1 MNTSTAEVR
10 RPDVEARCRRARSF
24 DIRESRSI
32 GGTPAVLS
40 LAHLDAIR
48 GAEIDKIA
56 AFIPAGARVLEIG
69 AGTGQQA
76 LELRRRGFAVTAI
89 EGREF
94 ELCRPPGL
102 SDRGL

>member
-1 MNTSTAEVR
+1 M
-10 RPDVEARCRRARSF
+10 F
-24 DIRESRSI
+24 
-32 GGTPAVLS
+32 S
-40 LAHLDAIR
+40 LANLDAIR

-94 ELCRPPGL
+94 ELCRPSGL